1 MGDIL
6 VIEMN
11 NIKFLSKGNVY
22 YYSEEKEDGG
32 CGCGSFVI
40 MLTGH
45 ELNTGFT
52 CVSFLIPHKSYVM
65 VYACNP

>member
-11 NIKFLSKGNVY
+11 SIKFLSKGDVY
-22 YYSEEKEDGG
+22 YHSEEKEDGG
-32 CGCGSFVI
+32 CGCDSFVI
-40 MLTGH
+40 VLTGH

-52 CVSFLIPHKSYVM
+52 LCFIPGTTEII
-65 VYACNP
+65 CDGICL

>member
-6 VIEMN
+6 GIEMN
-11 NIKFLSKGNVY
+11 SIKFLNKGNVY
-22 YYSEEKEDGG
+22 YHSEEKEDGG

-40 MLTGH
+40 VLAGH

-52 CVSFLIPHKSYVM
+52 LYFIPGTT
-65 VYACNP
+65 